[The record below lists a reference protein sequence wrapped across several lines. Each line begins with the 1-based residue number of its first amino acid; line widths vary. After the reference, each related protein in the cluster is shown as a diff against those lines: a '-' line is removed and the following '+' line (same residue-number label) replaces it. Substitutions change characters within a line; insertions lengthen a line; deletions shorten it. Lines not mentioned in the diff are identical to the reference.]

1 MIKFIKEFRKTS
13 YINGKTMNFSDSF
26 LWQSVQ
32 MDTNL
37 IFIDD
42 VEKSFRFTKLFS
54 QITEGIE
61 INAKNKAKVII
72 PYETS
77 PKIIITSN
85 YAVGEMDDSTY
96 DRKFEFPVVKH
107 FTSNYKP
114 VDEFGRAFF
123 IDWDA
128 IEWSKFDNFMISC
141 AQKYLSLNDRGKI
154 TVRTS
159 NSIDRNLINDTDRG
173 FVEWMDDQLQSNFFL
188 FAPQV
193 LKNERSE
200 KNGSLTVN
208 AVNMSM
214 FKKNTNNPDYY
225 ITKSKQDVLELIHK
239 VCNNNKITQT
249 TLTKWIKKWSQVRGV
264 EVDHAYKRGNDS
276 GRLYRFISWPDQNNS
291 FPNQLSESEEPPF

>member
-1 MIKFIKEFRKTS
+1 
-13 YINGKTMNFSDSF
+13 
-26 LWQSVQ
+26 
-32 MDTNL
+32 
-37 IFIDD
+37 
-42 VEKSFRFTKLFS
+42 
-54 QITEGIE
+54 
-61 INAKNKAKVII
+61 
-72 PYETS
+72 
-77 PKIIITSN
+77 
-85 YAVGEMDDSTY
+85 
-96 DRKFEFPVVKH
+96 
-107 FTSNYKP
+107 
-114 VDEFGRAFF
+114 
-123 IDWDA
+123 
-128 IEWSKFDNFMISC
+128 MISC

-214 FKKNTNNPDYY
+214 FKKNVNNADYY

-249 TLTKWIKKWSQVRGV
+249 TLTKWIKKWSQVRDV
-264 EVDHAYKRGNDS
+264 EVDLSYKRGNET
-276 GRLYRFISWPDQNNS
+276 GRFYRFISWPDQNNS
-291 FPNQLSESEEPPF
+291 FQDESEESEETPF

>member
-1 MIKFIKEFRKTS
+1 
-13 YINGKTMNFSDSF
+13 
-26 LWQSVQ
+26 
-32 MDTNL
+32 
-37 IFIDD
+37 
-42 VEKSFRFTKLFS
+42 
-54 QITEGIE
+54 
-61 INAKNKAKVII
+61 
-72 PYETS
+72 
-77 PKIIITSN
+77 
-85 YAVGEMDDSTY
+85 
-96 DRKFEFPVVKH
+96 
-107 FTSNYKP
+107 
-114 VDEFGRAFF
+114 
-123 IDWDA
+123 
-128 IEWSKFDNFMISC
+128 
-141 AQKYLSLNDRGKI
+141 
-154 TVRTS
+154 
-159 NSIDRNLINDTDRG
+159 LINDTDRG

-188 FAPQV
+188 FAPQL

-291 FPNQLSESEEPPF
+291 FPNQLSESDEPPF